1 MSSDQYLP
9 TACDGCNRI
18 WLAPPRRGGLAKCR
32 FCNGPACV
40 VPGESYRTRD
50 LSPFERIEGAVHTAQ
65 LSDVTSQRLWATLGN
80 VPERRRRPEL
90 LLRAVLDALP
100 RLALVP
106 EMASEDRAQ
115 LSHALGMLLVV
126 MSARL
131 RAGVKATAG

>member
-1 MSSDQYLP
+1 M
-9 TACDGCNRI
+9 
-18 WLAPPRRGGLAKCR
+18 
-32 FCNGPACV
+32 
-40 VPGESYRTRD
+40 
-50 LSPFERIEGAVHTAQ
+50 HTAQ

-115 LSHALGMLLVV
+115 LSHSLGMLLVV